1 MLSEFCLEGELDCP
15 RLFGSM
21 GCYPGGF
28 PDIYQR
34 LALSF
39 MPALMPFLPHIL
51 PDAVHMI
58 HKRQTLITVEVKGR
72 VSLDYCGIMT

>member
-1 MLSEFCLEGELDCP
+1 MAYYL
-15 RLFGSM
+15 
-21 GCYPGGF
+21 GGF

-34 LALSF
+34 HALSF
-39 MPALMPFLPHIL
+39 MPAPMLFLPRIL